1 MTEGIFEKD
10 WKLNFTQCY
19 PNGQLKYSELDNILQ
34 VTASEHADILGFGT
48 KAILRTKQSWVL
60 SRMLIEIE
68 KLPMFEQTIKVRT
81 WIQDF
86 TGSRSTRNFEVLFG
100 ERRLIASTSLW
111 AVFNIEARRAE
122 PLIAST
128 DHVVPHPD
136 RIMTSRTAERIDGNV
151 SFNKIRDYQV
161 VLSDLDIVD
170 HANNVKYMDWCFD
183 ALDPKDVLTGKIKSI
198 EMNFLRE
205 LSYGN
210 QVAIN
215 EAKIDELTSIYS
227 ISKADRPHFLMQLTK
242 KG

>member
-68 KLPMFEQTIKVRT
+68 KLPMFEQTIKIRT

-86 TGSRSTRNFEVLFG
+86 TGSRSTRNFEVLFC
-100 ERRLIASTSLW
+100 ERRLVAASSTW

-151 SFNKIRDYQV
+151 PFNKIRDYQV
-161 VLSDLDIVD
+161 VLSDLDIVN

-183 ALDPKDVLTGKIKSI
+183 ALDPKEVLSGKIKSV

-215 EAKIDELTSIYS
+215 ESKIDELTSIYS

-242 KG
+242 KA